1 MHRWTWD
8 IHYAAGAD
16 AGGGR
21 GGRGGGGGLWAVPG
35 KYSVKL
41 AVDGKSYTQPLTVKM
56 DPQVKAP
63 LPELQRQFD
72 FAQQVSA
79 KSAEVARARGEV
91 TAVRA
96 QITSLRTQ
104 VGGNS
109 TLSAALDALDAK
121 AATIGGVVAPSTP
134 DSSGVAAPSADVT
147 SLMFVG
153 GELGQVLQAVEGP
166 DSAPSQQVTNAF
178 AKAQKLGDAAMAKWT
193 AVKNTD
199 LATVNNQL
207 KQANLT
213 PISLEGAS
221 PAAGRGRRG
230 Q

>member
-1 MHRWTWD
+1 
-8 IHYAAGAD
+8 
-16 AGGGR
+16 
-21 GGRGGGGGLWAVPG
+21 
-35 KYSVKL
+35 
-41 AVDGKSYTQPLTVKM
+41 
-56 DPQVKAP
+56 
-63 LPELQRQFD
+63 LQRQFD

-79 KSAEVARARGEV
+79 KSAKVAKARGEV

-96 QITSLRTQ
+96 QIASLRMQ

-109 TLSAALDALDAK
+109 ALSASLEALDAK
-121 AATIGGVVAPSTP
+121 AASIGGVVVPSTP

-166 DSAPSQQVTNAF
+166 DSAPSLQVTSAF
-178 AKAQKLGDAAMAKWT
+178 AKAEKLSDAAMAKWT

-199 LATVNNQL
+199 LAAVNVQL

-213 PISLEGAS
+213 PISLEGAT
-221 PAAGRGRRG
+221 PATGRGRRG
-230 Q
+230 G

>member
-1 MHRWTWD
+1 
-8 IHYAAGAD
+8 
-16 AGGGR
+16 
-21 GGRGGGGGLWAVPG
+21 
-35 KYSVKL
+35 VKL
-41 AVDGKSYTQPLTVKM
+41 TVDGKSYMQPLTVKM

-79 KSAEVARARGEV
+79 KSAEVAKARGEV
-91 TAVRA
+91 TRVRA
-96 QITSLRTQ
+96 QIATLRTQ

-109 TLSAALDALDAK
+109 AVGAALDALDAK
-121 AATIGGVVAPSTP
+121 AAAIGGVTAPTTP

-166 DSAPSQQVTNAF
+166 DSAPSMQVMNAF
-178 AKAQKLGDAAMAKWT
+178 AKAQKLGDAAIAKWT
-193 AVKNTD
+193 VVKNTD
-199 LATVNNQL
+199 LVAVNAQL

-213 PISLEGAS
+213 PISLEGGT
-221 PAAGRGRRG
+221 PATGRGRRG